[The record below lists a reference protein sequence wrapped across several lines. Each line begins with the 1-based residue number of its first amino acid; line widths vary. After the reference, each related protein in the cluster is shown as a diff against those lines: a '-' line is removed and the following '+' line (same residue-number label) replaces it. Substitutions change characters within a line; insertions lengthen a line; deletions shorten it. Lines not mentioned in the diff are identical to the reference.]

1 MNRLSEVKWIESVR
15 VESNPVPASAEL
27 ERDPPVSLSRV
38 TLIGQLLRSV
48 PSWSACRQRVDV
60 EEVVVVIL
68 CTTTSPTAPISSFR
82 HSFHVDQREYHVII
96 IDPVL

>member
-38 TLIGQLLRSV
+38 TLIDNELRSV
-48 PSWSACRQRVDV
+48 PSWSASIFSRAKVRHAPKLR
-60 EEVVVVIL
+60 VIL
-68 CTTTSPTAPISSFR
+68 
-82 HSFHVDQREYHVII
+82 
-96 IDPVL
+96 